1 MNMFA
6 DVAAVLVAAAITA
19 ACSTTTGGAPVT
31 QHTTTSARAANPT
44 NSIAAPSPSAAV
56 SDEDQVRQTVKAF
69 QDAYN
74 TENWDA
80 YLDVMCAPMR
90 AKFTGSVMDYLKK
103 DRAQAGVTT
112 VSTTAVSISGDTATV
127 TMTSHNEAMGT
138 RSVSLPLKREEDG
151 WKICQLG
158 P

>member
-1 MNMFA
+1 MRVLA
-6 DVAAVLVAAAITA
+6 RGATVLVAASLIAS
-19 ACSTTTGGAPVT
+19 CSTTTGGAAVSPHAT
-31 QHTTTSARAANPT
+31 NPARAVAPT
-44 NSIAAPSPSAAV
+44 HSPAAPPPSAAV

-80 YLDVMCAPMR
+80 YLDVMCAPMQ
-90 AKFTGSVMDYLKK
+90 AKFTGPVMDYLKK
-103 DRAQAGVTT
+103 GRAQAGVTT
-112 VSTTAVSISGDTATV
+112 VSTTAVSITGDTATV

-151 WKICQLG
+151 WKICQL
-158 P
+158 